1 MIIAGMN
8 ITYRH
13 FLFEHFLNGMERAG
27 IGSIELWAGE
37 PHFYVGRDPL
47 STLRSIRKEVKARKL
62 NVVCYTPEQCV
73 YPYNLAA
80 SDPEWRAR
88 SVAYFKENLY
98 AAVELEAPMML
109 VTSGIGDFAV
119 PQADSWNF
127 ASDSIA
133 QLARIAEA
141 EGLLLALEPL
151 TSFETNL
158 ITSLRDVRSMMTEI
172 GSPSLRGMID
182 TVAMQLADETPDDY
196 FAAPGGLLHVH
207 LIDGDGQSDAH
218 LALGDGALNWES
230 YVQSLQK
237 HGYRGCCTLEIM
249 GSRYYANPQEA
260 IEKSLDK
267 LRQFGF
273 SS

>member
-8 ITYRH
+8 ITFRH
-13 FLFEHFLNGMERAG
+13 FPFGHFLNGMERAG

-37 PHFYVGRDPL
+37 PHFYVGRNPL
-47 STLRSIRKEVKARKL
+47 STLRNIRKEVKARKL

-80 SDPEWRAR
+80 SDPDWRAR
-88 SVAYFKENLY
+88 SVSYFKENLY
-98 AAVELEAPMML
+98 AAAELEAPMML

-119 PQADSWNF
+119 PQADSWKF

-133 QLARIAEA
+133 QLTRIAEA
-141 EGLLLALEPL
+141 EGLFLALEPL

-158 ITSLRDVRSMMTEI
+158 IMSLRDVRNMMAEI

-182 TVAMQLADETPDDY
+182 TVAMQLAGETPDDY
-196 FAAPGGLLHVH
+196 FAAPGGLPHVH